1 MEVENISKKAALM
14 TVKTKRRMGGNVRD
28 KYCYICKTV
37 VPLSNSS
44 MKEHQIR
51 EHSEEIVKIKKSND
65 TKDYV
70 KSICKVCGVQ
80 EKVTSMRGHT
90 KSAHGMT
97 ITEYKEKYDQVYF
110 DLVELILHQCGICEE
125 YLVLDSDYIA
135 QHLKGGS
142 SFHDIT
148 HGNYNAKFMTLQ
160 NNYQK
165 QSSDANEKIPKKKP
179 LKKSKRKEIT
189 QKDTFEKVIQSP
201 KSASGTLTNISSIKL
216 QTNFDA
222 AVNALN
228 DEIESTLKS
237 FSKGS
242 ETESEEVE
250 IITVE
255 SFRTLLDSL
264 SIDGEE
270 IRFPALESL
279 LKLDI

>member
-1 MEVENISKKAALM
+1 M
-14 TVKTKRRMGGNVRD
+14 
-28 KYCYICKTV
+28 
-37 VPLSNSS
+37 
-44 MKEHQIR
+44 
-51 EHSEEIVKIKKSND
+51 IKF
-65 TKDYV
+65 T
-70 KSICKVCGVQ
+70 
-80 EKVTSMRGHT
+80 
-90 KSAHGMT
+90 
-97 ITEYKEKYDQVYF
+97 
-110 DLVELILHQCGICEE
+110 LIFHQCGICEE

-165 QSSDANEKIPKKKP
+165 QSSDANEKILKKKP
-179 LKKSKRKEIT
+179 LKKSTMKENT

-201 KSASGTLTNISSIKL
+201 KSTSGPLAKKSSNKL
-216 QTNFDA
+216 QSNFDA
-222 AVNALN
+222 AVTALN

-242 ETESEEVE
+242 KTESGEVE